1 MRTDMENV
9 QTIIYQK
16 KYQEALKEQ
25 LDDVLDKLNSN
36 QFDTIDEYLHVCY
49 ENGYIGTMYDLQHQG
64 IPLAVPMNQK
74 NIVKAIQVDTK
85 LSSNHYKSNP
95 LKGRLAEDVD
105 RMKTSIRAE
114 LSRGIAN
121 GSSWND
127 VAVNVAKG
135 MNNPIDKAY
144 KDAIRIAR
152 TEGHRVQQS
161 ATLEAQKVA
170 KDKGADVL
178 KQWDSTMDSKTRPTH
193 QRLDGQIREIEEPFE
208 IDGKQ
213 AMFAGDFGIPS
224 EDINCRCIITQRA
237 RWALDEEELDTLKER
252 AEFFGLDK
260 SEDFEDFKQK
270 YLRVADEEDIQG
282 KLLGYESEVERL
294 TKEYKKA
301 TLEAMMDFS
310 DESMMKAQELKKQL
324 DSAKSNLD
332 KFKVD
337 YAEILEKIKKAK
349 EVPIVDTKFAK
360 ITSAKEA
367 QGKLLELGFNSVHDG
382 ISKLNGEMMVD
393 MTNQLSNLEKKFGA
407 ISKGRVSIDV
417 DRARKAKSSVSSFGG
432 DSRTQT
438 LNFSQYMKKSKKEII
453 EDLKN
458 EIKEGFKMPV
468 AEGQHSFYT
477 VTHEYGHIIENNILG
492 DWFTNLPKEKQKEL
506 SFDGLKMSLW
516 RDEHATKIRSEIV
529 AIAKEK
535 SNDPYFLSHDYVSG
549 YGKSNS
555 YEFFAEAFANSQLGE
570 PNIIGDSMNEWL
582 KKKGLILE

>member
-36 QFDTIDEYLHVCY
+36 QFDTIDKYLHVCY

-85 LSSNHYKSNP
+85 LSSNYYKSNP

-105 RMKTSIRAE
+105 RLKTSIRAE

-127 VAVNVAKG
+127 VAVKIAKG
-135 MNNPIDKAY
+135 MNNPIDRAY

-152 TEGHRVQQS
+152 TEGHRIQQS

-193 QRLDGQIREIEEPFE
+193 QRLDGQLREIDEPFE
-208 IDGKQ
+208 IDGKT

-260 SEDFEDFKQK
+260 SEDFEDFKKK
-270 YLRVADEEDIQG
+270 YLKLPENADTMKIEILQQPIKSKDEHYKKLLDSLEGMSKVAYNPVHNHSKVLSEEEIIKALAGGDKTSGSCASVGLAYVGQKQG
-282 KLLGYESEVERL
+282 WNVLDFRGGASESFFSRGGNLHTLSLVDGLKVFRAEGACSMTVGNRLLKQVETGKEYYLCVGRHASIVRKTEEGVLQYLELQSATKSGWTNFNGNPRYTLKTRFGCTQTSSSSSHYDYMIDLNESDFGTDDFKSLLGYIN
-294 TKEYKKA
+294 T
-301 TLEAMMDFS
+301 
-310 DESMMKAQELKKQL
+310 
-324 DSAKSNLD
+324 
-332 KFKVD
+332 
-337 YAEILEKIKKAK
+337 AENEQRKGASGTIK
-349 EVPIVDTKFAK
+349 
-360 ITSAKEA
+360 
-367 QGKLLELGFNSVHDG
+367 
-382 ISKLNGEMMVD
+382 
-393 MTNQLSNLEKKFGA
+393 
-407 ISKGRVSIDV
+407 
-417 DRARKAKSSVSSFGG
+417 
-432 DSRTQT
+432 
-438 LNFSQYMKKSKKEII
+438 
-453 EDLKN
+453 
-458 EIKEGFKMPV
+458 
-468 AEGQHSFYT
+468 
-477 VTHEYGHIIENNILG
+477 
-492 DWFTNLPKEKQKEL
+492 
-506 SFDGLKMSLW
+506 
-516 RDEHATKIRSEIV
+516 
-529 AIAKEK
+529 
-535 SNDPYFLSHDYVSG
+535 
-549 YGKSNS
+549 
-555 YEFFAEAFANSQLGE
+555 
-570 PNIIGDSMNEWL
+570 
-582 KKKGLILE
+582 